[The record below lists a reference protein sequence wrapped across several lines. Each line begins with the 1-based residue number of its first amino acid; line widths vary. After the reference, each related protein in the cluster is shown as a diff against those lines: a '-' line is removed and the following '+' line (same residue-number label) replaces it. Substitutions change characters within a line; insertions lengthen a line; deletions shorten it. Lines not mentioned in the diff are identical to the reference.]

1 MESRASL
8 DTPGGAADKQL
19 ISPLLLMLLLFP
31 SGPTDSQVS
40 PSAKDRLS
48 EVRQLYETERW
59 NDVVQ
64 AVPES
69 PDVDAD
75 LQIYRGLALAQ
86 MKRWEEAE
94 KTFKEGLRHYPQDS
108 RFLVELAGIA
118 YREKQFAK
126 AKRYL
131 RRSLAITSDGDYA
144 NDFLASIY
152 FLQDNLEAALKYWNH
167 AEKPKL
173 SDITFEPR
181 PKLSPLLLDRTFSFS
196 RGITWSRDQFL
207 TTEALLETLDLFPR
221 TRFYLGAQPDGSFDL
236 KFYGSERNVWG
247 ATKWEGLLS
256 LLRGLP
262 YQSVY
267 PEFYDINGR
276 GLNWRSLVRWDDE
289 KRRVS
294 TEIDAPIGENPAMRY
309 RVYFQGI
316 NENWNLTDTIAPNTV
331 AAVNLEKAVAG
342 AEVQYIVGG
351 HWQWGAGAEYSYRE
365 YRNLFGIPA
374 NVASAFTNGSAIS
387 VRSTIQRSLVRIPED
402 RFTIDS
408 NAMGEIGTFFAAPLN
423 RYARIRGSLQTH
435 WLPEERGDDFETQ
448 VSLRAGR
455 TFGNV
460 PFDEFFM
467 LGFDRDND
475 LWMRGHPGLRDG
487 EKGNAPLG
495 RNFLLV
501 NAETDKI
508 VYRGTIFTLKAGP
521 FLDSGD
527 IHDPSGYFGS
537 SRWLWDTGIQA
548 KFRILGSF
556 EFVLGYGKNL
566 RSGQNSFFTTV
577 SR

>member
-8 DTPGGAADKQL
+8 DAPGGATDRQL
-19 ISPLLLMLLLFP
+19 ISSLVLTLLLFP
-31 SGPTDSQVS
+31 SGPTLSQAA
-40 PSAKDRLS
+40 PSTKDRLS
-48 EVRQLYETERW
+48 EVRQLYEAERW

-69 PDVDAD
+69 PDVGAD

-86 MKRWEEAE
+86 LKRWDEAE
-94 KTFKEGLRHYPQDS
+94 KTFKEGLRQYPRDP

-118 YREKQFAK
+118 YREKRFAK

-131 RRSLAITSDGDYA
+131 RRSLAIKSDDDYA

-152 FLQDNLEAALKYWNH
+152 LLQDNLEAALKYWNH
-167 AEKPKL
+167 TEKPKL
-173 SDITFEPR
+173 SDLAFEPR

-196 RGITWSRDQFL
+196 RGSEWSRDQFL
-207 TTEALLETLDLFPR
+207 TTKALLESLDLFPR
-221 TRFYLGAQPDGSFDL
+221 TRFDLGAQPDGTFDL
-236 KFYGSERNVWG
+236 KFYGSEKNGWG
-247 ATKWEGLLS
+247 ADKWDGLLS

-267 PEFYDINGR
+267 PEFYDTDGR

-294 TEIDAPIGENPAMRY
+294 TEIEAPIEENPATRY
-309 RVYFQGI
+309 RAYFQGI
-316 NENWNLTDTIAPNTV
+316 NENLTDTITPNSV

-342 AEVQYIVGG
+342 AEFQYTLGG
-351 HWQWGAGAEYSYRE
+351 RWQWDADAEYSYRE
-365 YRNLFGIPA
+365 FRNLFGIPA
-374 NVASAFTNGSAIS
+374 NVASAFSNGSAIS

-402 RFTIDS
+402 RFTVDS
-408 NAMGEIGTFFAAPLN
+408 SAAGEIGTFFGGPLN
-423 RYARIRGSLQTH
+423 RYERIQGSLQTH

-460 PFDEFFM
+460 PFDEYFM

-487 EKGNAPLG
+487 EKGDAPLG
-495 RNFLLV
+495 RNYVLV

-508 VYRGTIFTLKAGP
+508 VYRGTFFTLQAGP

-527 IHDPSGYFGS
+527 IYDPSGSFGS
-537 SRWLWDTGIQA
+537 PKWLCDTGIQA
-548 KFRILGSF
+548 KVRILGSF

-566 RSGQNSFFTTV
+566 RSGQTSFFTTV

>member
-8 DTPGGAADKQL
+8 DSPGGAADKQL

-31 SGPTDSQVS
+31 SGPTVSQVS
-40 PSAKDRLS
+40 PSATDRLS
-48 EVRQLYETERW
+48 EVRQLYEAERW

-69 PDVDAD
+69 PDADAD

-86 MKRWEEAE
+86 LKRWEEAE
-94 KTFKEGLRHYPQDS
+94 KTFKEGLRHYPRDP

-126 AKRYL
+126 AKWYL
-131 RRSLAITSDGDYA
+131 RRSLAITSDDDYA

-173 SDITFEPR
+173 SDLAFEPR

-196 RGITWSRDQFL
+196 RGSTWSRDQFL
-207 TTEALLETLDLFPR
+207 TTEALLESLDLFPR
-221 TRFYLGAQPDGSFDL
+221 MRFYLGVQPDGSFDL

-294 TEIDAPIGENPAMRY
+294 TEIEAPIGENPAMRY
-309 RVYFQGI
+309 RIYFQGI

-331 AAVNLEKAVAG
+331 AAVILEKAVAG

-365 YRNLFGIPA
+365 FRNLFGIPA
-374 NVASAFTNGSAIS
+374 NVAPAFTNGSAIS

-408 NAMGEIGTFFAAPLN
+408 NATGEIGTFFAAPLN
-423 RYARIRGSLQTH
+423 RYARIQGSLQTH

-495 RNFLLV
+495 RNYVLV

-508 VYRGTIFTLKAGP
+508 VYRGTFFTFKAGP

-527 IHDPSGYFGS
+527 IYDPSGSFGS
-537 SRWLWDTGIQA
+537 SKWLWDTGIQA
-548 KFRILGSF
+548 KFRIFGSF